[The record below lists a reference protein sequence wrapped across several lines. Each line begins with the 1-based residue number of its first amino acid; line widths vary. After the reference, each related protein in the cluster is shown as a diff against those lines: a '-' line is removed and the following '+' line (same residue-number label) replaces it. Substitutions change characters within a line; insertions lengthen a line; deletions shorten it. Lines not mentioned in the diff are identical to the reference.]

1 MCATCGCNYKN
12 YQHREGEMKTTMASS
27 NKIYDKQNKD
37 WQKPSPSVPPMPRGK
52 GGSISGVKK
61 GSK

>member
-1 MCATCGCNYKN
+1 
-12 YQHREGEMKTTMASS
+12 MKTTMASS
-27 NKIYDKQNKD
+27 NKIYTQQNKD